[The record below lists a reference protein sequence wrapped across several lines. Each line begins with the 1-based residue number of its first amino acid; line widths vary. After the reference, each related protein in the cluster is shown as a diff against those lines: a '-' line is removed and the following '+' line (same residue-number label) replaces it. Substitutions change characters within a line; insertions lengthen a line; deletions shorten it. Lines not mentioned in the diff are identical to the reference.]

1 MNIYTDKKQNIMKA
15 IDRLILFH
23 EYLKKNEDFGGR
35 NVFEK
40 RIGKSDGYLTNAKKN
55 GSEISSDLVASIAKE
70 FPNLNPTWLVTGEG
84 SMLKSEKHSQD
95 KTFIDDIES
104 EMRKYGITLK
114 PHFDSKIACGH
125 DGFEAMLKLEDSN
138 LKGLPITSDYDFSI
152 VAGGNSM
159 INRKHPHLSISPGDI
174 LAFKIVTGRF
184 IEWGEVY
191 ALATTD
197 GIIAKKLLKG
207 ESDEYITCVSFNEED
222 GYDPFNLYK
231 SEVFG
236 IAKLVGMIRINI
248 IAMH

>member
-1 MNIYTDKKQNIMKA
+1 MK
-15 IDRLILFH
+15 DRLQKAYR
-23 EYLKKNEDFGGR
+23 YLQQENIVSTQQELAKKLNLDR
-35 NVFEK
+35 ASVNK
-40 RIGKSDGYLTNAKKN
+40 ALNDKDGYLTDNFVEKFHETFSDIFAK
-55 GSEISSDLVASIAKE
+55 D
-70 FPNLNPTWLVTGEG
+70 WLLTGEG
-84 SMLKSEKHSQD
+84 SMLKSDKHSQD
-95 KTFIDDIES
+95 QTFIDDIES

>member
-1 MNIYTDKKQNIMKA
+1 MKEETIQDRLRQVIQYTTNGNQSAFGRLLGVKQN
-15 IDRLILFH
+15 
-23 EYLKKNEDFGGR
+23 
-35 NVFEK
+35 V
-40 RIGKSDGYLTNAKKN
+40 IGNW
-55 GSEISSDLVASIAKE
+55 
-70 FPNLNPTWLVTGEG
+70 LNPNRPVDMGIINKILTINPDISIDWLKTGEG
-84 SMLKSEKHSQD
+84 SMLKSDKHSQD
-95 KTFIDDIES
+95 QTFIDDIES

-222 GYDPFNLYK
+222 GYDPFKLYQ

-236 IAKLVGMIRINI
+236 IAKLVGMIRINL